1 MIRSVDNSGNS
12 IEHQFNPAFMI
23 RNIMV
28 PTANDDELRGIM
40 NKSILASSIV
50 SNDKNPYGSC
60 HNLQVIITS
69 DPVYGELSLAGLNAL
84 IYNPE
89 TDYSGND
96 QFSYKVKNEKYVS
109 NEATVNLVV
118 ADPSSITL
126 EEETAGIWLRC
137 YPNPVSSVLFLE
149 LVLEEAQEINLEL
162 LDINGQ
168 LVVAKGKI
176 MANAGSNHLTMS
188 VAQLR
193 SDDPIP
199 GIYFLRVTTE
209 STCITEKII
218 VR

>member
-1 MIRSVDNSGNS
+1 
-12 IEHQFNPAFMI
+12 
-23 RNIMV
+23 
-28 PTANDDELRGIM
+28 
-40 NKSILASSIV
+40 
-50 SNDKNPYGSC
+50 
-60 HNLQVIITS
+60 
-69 DPVYGELSLAGLNAL
+69 
-84 IYNPE
+84 
-89 TDYSGND
+89 
-96 QFSYKVKNEKYVS
+96 
-109 NEATVNLVV
+109 
-118 ADPSSITL
+118 L